1 MEKFKRFAVYY
12 APEAGPF
19 ADATAQWLG
28 WDPVTGT
35 EMAQPELGVDLAAL
49 TADPRK
55 YGFHGT
61 IKPPFRLADGVDAAT
76 LGTAVAALARSL
88 SPVQMPGLQFLSL
101 AGFLAL
107 VPTGDTAALSALAAT
122 VVTVL
127 DPLRAPLTA
136 AERARRRPDRL
147 TPRQCD
153 LLDHY
158 GYPYVLEEF
167 QFHLTLTGA
176 LPACD
181 LAATRAALA
190 PHLLPL
196 LPEPFLIRDLCLCG
210 EGEDGLFRILHRYV
224 LTG

>member
-12 APEAGPF
+12 APEAGRF

-35 EMAQPELGVDLAAL
+35 EVAQPELGVDLAAL
-49 TADPRK
+49 TADPRT

-61 IKPPFRLADGVDAAT
+61 IKPPFRLADGVDGAT

-88 SPVQMPGLQFLSL
+88 SPVQMQGLQFLAL

-153 LLDHY
+153 LLDRY

-167 QFHLTLTGA
+167 QFHLTLSGPLTAAQHA
-176 LPACD
+176 LLCPLATAC
-181 LAATRAALA
+181 LA
-190 PHLLPL
+190 PHLPQ
-196 LPEPFLIRDLCLCG
+196 PFAVSALCLFG
-210 EGEDGLFRILHRYV
+210 EAVDGRFHLIHRYP
-224 LTG
+224 LG

>member
-12 APEAGPF
+12 APEAGRF

-35 EMAQPELGVDLAAL
+35 EVSQPDLGVDLAAL

-76 LGTAVAALARSL
+76 LGTAVAALARTL
-88 SPVQMPGLQFLSL
+88 APVQMQGLQFLAL

-167 QFHLTLTGA
+167 QFHLTLSGPLTAAQHA
-176 LPACD
+176 LLCPLATAC
-181 LAATRAALA
+181 LA
-190 PHLLPL
+190 PHLHQ
-196 LPEPFLIRDLCLCG
+196 PFAVSALCLFG
-210 EGEDGLFRILHRYV
+210 EAVEGRFHLIHRYP
-224 LTG
+224 LG